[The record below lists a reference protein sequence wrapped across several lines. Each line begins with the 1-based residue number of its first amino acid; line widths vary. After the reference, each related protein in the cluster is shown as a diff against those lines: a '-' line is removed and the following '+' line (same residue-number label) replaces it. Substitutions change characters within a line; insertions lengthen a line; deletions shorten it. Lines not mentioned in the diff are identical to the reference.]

1 MHSRVARLLTAG
13 FVVIGLALLASFALR
28 QIYPPDPHAHA
39 PCAIP
44 VHYAVGDVDPRFGFD
59 RFMVEAALI
68 DAVRL
73 WQAESEALLFI
84 ESEDPR
90 AMQVN
95 LRFDARQQ
103 SAAERQSMR
112 GRLDRAQGDL
122 EREQADLQAWSERID
137 RAQKAHERGVAE
149 LAPRLARHE
158 AAVAAW
164 NADPG
169 AGSEAARR
177 ALEAEGAMLRAEIAA
192 LDRTAGELNADVAAY
207 NRRAADARQ
216 LAAEANTQVREYNAS
231 AAAAPVETGRYSYDY
246 EEGRRIDV
254 FRAASYDELVW
265 VLAHEFGHALGIGH
279 VDEPGAVM
287 HALLHE
293 GGALQ
298 PGRGRP
304 VALSAA
310 DGAALGQVCGS
321 ERLTP

>member
-1 MHSRVARLLTAG
+1 MRSRTAKLLTVGLVAI
-13 FVVIGLALLASFALR
+13 VLALLASFAVR
-28 QIYPPDPHAHA
+28 QLYPADPHAHA

-44 VHYAVGDVDPRFGFD
+44 VHYALGEVDPRFRFD

-103 SAAERQSMR
+103 NATERQSMR
-112 GRLDRAQGDL
+112 GQLDRAQGDL
-122 EREQADLQAWSERID
+122 EREQAGLQAWSERID
-137 RAQKAHERGVAE
+137 RAQEAHERSVAE

-177 ALEAEGAMLRAEIAA
+177 ALEAEGAMLRAELAA
-192 LDRTAGELNADVAAY
+192 LERTASDLNADVAAY
-207 NRRAADARQ
+207 NRRAEDARQ
-216 LAAEANTQVREYNAS
+216 LAAEANAQVREYNAS
-231 AAAAPVETGRYSYDY
+231 AAATPVETGRYSYDY

-304 VALSAA
+304 VSLAAA
-310 DGAALGQVCGS
+310 DRAALAAICGR

>member
-1 MHSRVARLLTAG
+1 
-13 FVVIGLALLASFALR
+13 
-28 QIYPPDPHAHA
+28 
-39 PCAIP
+39 
-44 VHYAVGDVDPRFGFD
+44 VDPRFGFD

-103 SAAERQSMR
+103 SATERQSMR
-112 GRLDRAQGDL
+112 GRLDRAQDDL
-122 EREQADLQAWSERID
+122 EREQAGLQAWSERID
-137 RAQKAHERGVAE
+137 RAKESHERLAAE
-149 LAPRLARHE
+149 LAARLARHE

-164 NADPG
+164 NANPG
-169 AGSEAARR
+169 SRSEADRR
-177 ALEAEGAMLRAEIAA
+177 SLEAEGAMLRAEIAA
-192 LDRTAGELNADVAAY
+192 LERTASDLNADVAAY
-207 NRRAADARQ
+207 NRRAEDARQ
-216 LAAEANTQVREYNAS
+216 LAAKANAQVREYNAS

-304 VALSAA
+304 IALSAA
-310 DGAALGQVCGS
+310 DGAALNKVCGR